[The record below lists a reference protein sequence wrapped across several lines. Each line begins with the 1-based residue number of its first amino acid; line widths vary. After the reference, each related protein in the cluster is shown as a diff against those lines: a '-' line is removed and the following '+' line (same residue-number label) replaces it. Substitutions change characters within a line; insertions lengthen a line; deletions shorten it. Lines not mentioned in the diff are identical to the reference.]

1 MKGVARELLK
11 TFLNQKSYFSSLC
24 YTQGIHVFPKKWP
37 ALAHIYFQ
45 KNLKKKLLEQTFLKL
60 YFEKTNIFYRID
72 DSIERTFY

>member
-1 MKGVARELLK
+1 MKGVAREFLK

-45 KNLKKKLLEQTFLKL
+45 KNLKKKAFGTNF
-60 YFEKTNIFYRID
+60 FKTIF
-72 DSIERTFY
+72 